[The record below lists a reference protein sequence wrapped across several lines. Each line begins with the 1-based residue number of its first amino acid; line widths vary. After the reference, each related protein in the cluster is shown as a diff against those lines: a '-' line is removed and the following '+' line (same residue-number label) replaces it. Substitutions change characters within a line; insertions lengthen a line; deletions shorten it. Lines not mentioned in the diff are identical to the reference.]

1 MNRRSEAEMRC
12 VVYVSNADSREISV
26 LALDSTGVL
35 TPVGSVPVDGAV
47 MPLAVSPDRRF
58 LYAGLRSE
66 PFSVTAFAIDPA
78 SGRPAVLSTTP
89 LPDNMAYL
97 ATDRAGRFLFSASY
111 GGNKIAVNPISW
123 NGTVGAQ
130 PVAVIGTAPHAHS
143 IVADPLNHHVFAAV
157 LGGDHLLQYR
167 FDATSGRLMPNRP
180 AAVGTELGAGPR
192 HIVFHPSG
200 RVAFVTNE
208 LDGTVGTYLFDPVT
222 GTLTPMSSISVLPED
237 FSGSPW
243 TSDVHVT
250 PDGRY
255 LYVSERTSDTL
266 VGFRVDGMPGA
277 LELLGH
283 TATESQPRGF
293 AIDPHGRFL
302 VAAGQKSNA
311 ITSYA
316 INPATG
322 ALTPLHRVPVG
333 RNPNWVEIIDLPSA

>member
-1 MNRRSEAEMRC
+1 MTRISEAGTRG

-26 LALDSTGVL
+26 LALDSAGVL
-35 TPVGSVPVDGAV
+35 TPVESVPAGGTV
-47 MPLAVSPDRRF
+47 MPMAIRPDRRF

-66 PFSVTAFAIDPA
+66 PFAVTTYAIDPV
-78 SGRPAVLSTTP
+78 SGRLTAAATTP

-97 ATDRAGRFLFSASY
+97 ATDRTGRFLFSASY
-111 GGNKIAVNPISW
+111 SGNQIAVNPISG
-123 NGTVGAQ
+123 NGVVAAP
-130 PVAVIGTAPHAHS
+130 PVAVLGTAPHAHS
-143 IVADPLNHHVFAAV
+143 IVADPSNRQVFAAV

-167 FDATSGRLMPNRP
+167 FDATSGRLTPHRP

-208 LDGTVGTYLFDPVT
+208 LNGTVGSYLFDPET
-222 GTLTPMSSISVLPED
+222 GTLTPVSSISVLPEN

-243 TSDVHVT
+243 TSDVHIT

-266 VGFRVDGMPGA
+266 VGFRVDGTPGA
-277 LELLGH
+277 LEPLGH
-283 TATESQPRGF
+283 TPTESQPRGF
-293 AIDPHGRFL
+293 AIDPRGRFL
-302 VAAGQKSNA
+302 VAAGQNSDA

-316 INPATG
+316 IDHATG
-322 ALTPLHRVPVG
+322 ALTALHRVPVG
-333 RNPNWVEIIDLPSA
+333 RNPNWVEIIDLPAA

>member
-1 MNRRSEAEMRC
+1 MPTAETHS

-26 LALDSTGVL
+26 LLLDSTGVL
-35 TPVGSVPVDGAV
+35 TPVGSAPVDGTV
-47 MPLAVSPDRRF
+47 MPLAISPDRRF

-66 PFSVTAFAIDPA
+66 PFSVKTFAIDPA
-78 SGRPAVLSTTP
+78 TGRLTGLATTA

-97 ATDRAGRFLFSASY
+97 ATDRAGRSLFSASY
-111 GGNKIAVNPISW
+111 SGDKIAVNPISW
-123 NGTVGAQ
+123 NGTVGPQ
-130 PVAVIGTAPHAHS
+130 PDEVIATAPHAHS
-143 IVADPLNHHVFAAV
+143 IVADPSNHHVFVAV
-157 LGGDHLLQYR
+157 LGGDHILQYR
-167 FDATSGRLMPNRP
+167 FDAASGRLKPNRP

-192 HIVFHPSG
+192 HIVFHPNG
-200 RVAFVTNE
+200 YVAFATNE
-208 LDGTVGTYLFDPVT
+208 LDGTLSSYLFDPAT
-222 GTLTPMSSISVLPED
+222 GTLTPVSSISVLPEG

-255 LYVSERTSDTL
+255 VYVSERTSDTIA
-266 VGFRVDGMPGA
+266 GFRVDGMPGA

-283 TATESQPRGF
+283 TPTESQPRGF

-316 INPATG
+316 IDHATG
-322 ALTPLHRVPVG
+322 ALTARHRVPVG
-333 RNPNWVEIIDLPSA
+333 RNPNWVEIIDLPAA

>member
-1 MNRRSEAEMRC
+1 MSETGMRS

-26 LALDSTGVL
+26 LALDSAGVL
-35 TPVGSVPVDGAV
+35 TPVESVPVDGTV
-47 MPLAVSPDRRF
+47 MPLAVGPDQRF

-66 PFSVTAFAIDPA
+66 PFSVKAFAIDPM
-78 SGRPAVLSTTP
+78 SGRLAASATTP

-97 ATDRAGRFLFSASY
+97 ATDRTGRFLFSASY
-111 GGNKIAVNPISW
+111 SGNQIAVSPISAS
-123 NGTVGAQ
+123 GVVAAQ
-130 PVAVIGTAPHAHS
+130 PAAVIGTAPHAHS
-143 IVADPLNHHVFAAV
+143 IVADPSNQYVFAAV

-167 FDATSGRLMPNRP
+167 FDATSGRLTPNRP

-192 HIVFHPSG
+192 HIVFHPGG

-208 LDGTVGTYLFDPVT
+208 LDGTVGSYLFDPVT
-222 GTLTPMSSISVLPED
+222 GTLTPVSSISVLPEG

-243 TSDVHVT
+243 TSDVHLT

-266 VGFRVDGMPGA
+266 AGFRVDGMPGA
-277 LELLGH
+277 LEPLGH
-283 TATESQPRGF
+283 TPTESQPRGF

-302 VAAGQKSNA
+302 VAAGQKSGA

-316 INPATG
+316 IAQDTG
-322 ALTPLHRVPVG
+322 ALTAVHRVPVG
-333 RNPNWVEIIDLPSA
+333 RNPNWVEIIDLPIA

>member
-1 MNRRSEAEMRC
+1 MPEAGMRS

-26 LALDSTGVL
+26 LMLDSTGVL
-35 TPVGSVPVDGAV
+35 TPVGSVPVDGTV
-47 MPLAVSPDRRF
+47 MPLVISPDRRF

-66 PFSVTAFAIDPA
+66 PFSVNAFAIEPV
-78 SGRPAVLSTTP
+78 SGRLAALSTTP

-97 ATDRAGRFLFSASY
+97 ATDRSGRFLFSASY
-111 GGNKIAVNPISW
+111 SGNKIAVNPISG
-123 NGTVGAQ
+123 NGAVGAR
-130 PVAVIGTAPHAHS
+130 PVSVIGTAPHAHS
-143 IVADPLNHHVFAAV
+143 IVTDPSNQHVFAAV

-167 FDATSGRLMPNRP
+167 FDARSGTVKPHRP

-208 LDGTVGTYLFDPVT
+208 LDGTVGSYLFDPVT
-222 GTLTPMSSISVLPED
+222 GTLTPVSSTSVLPEG

-266 VGFRVDGMPGA
+266 AGFRVDGMPGA
-277 LELLGH
+277 LEPLGH
-283 TATESQPRGF
+283 TPTEAQPRGF

-316 INPATG
+316 IDPDTG
-322 ALTPLHRVPVG
+322 ALAAAHRVPVG
-333 RNPNWVEIIDLPSA
+333 RNPNWVEIIDLPIA

>member
-1 MNRRSEAEMRC
+1 MPSAMRC
-12 VVYVSNADSREISV
+12 LVYVSNADSHEISV
-26 LALDSTGVL
+26 LLLDPTGAL
-35 TPVGSVPVDGAV
+35 TPVGSVPVDGTV

-66 PFSVTAFAIDPA
+66 PFWVNAFAIDPVT
-78 SGRPAVLSTTP
+78 GWPTVLSTTA

-97 ATDRAGRFLFSASY
+97 ATDRAGRFLLSASY
-111 GGNKIAVNPISW
+111 SGDKIAVSPISG

-130 PVAVIGTAPHAHS
+130 PVEVIDTAPHAHS
-143 IVADPLNHHVFAAV
+143 IVADPSNHQVFVAV
-157 LGGDHLLQYR
+157 LGGDHILQYR
-167 FDATSGRLMPNRP
+167 FDATSGRLIPHRP

-200 RVAFVTNE
+200 RVAFATNE
-208 LDGTVGTYLFDPVT
+208 LDGTISSYLFDPAT
-222 GTLTPMSSISVLPED
+222 GTLTPLSSISVLPEG

-255 LYVSERTSDTL
+255 VYVSERTSDTL
-266 VGFRVDGMPGA
+266 IGFRVGAMPGA

-283 TATESQPRGF
+283 TPTESQPRGF
-293 AIDPHGRFL
+293 AIDPSGRVL
-302 VAAGQKSNA
+302 IAAGQKSNA

-316 INPATG
+316 IDHDTG
-322 ALTPLHRVPVG
+322 ALTALQRVPVG
-333 RNPNWVEIIDLPSA
+333 RNPNWVEIIDLPGA

>member
-1 MNRRSEAEMRC
+1 MSETGMRS

-26 LALDSTGVL
+26 LVLDSTGAL
-35 TPVGSVPVDGAV
+35 TPVESVPVDGTV
-47 MPLAVSPDRRF
+47 MPLAISPDRRF

-66 PFSVTAFAIDPA
+66 PFAVTAFAIDPV
-78 SGRPAVLSTTP
+78 SGRLAAAAATP

-111 GGNKIAVNPISW
+111 SGNKIAVNPISAD
-123 NGTVGAQ
+123 GVVAAH

-143 IVADPLNHHVFAAV
+143 IIADPSNRQVFAAV

-167 FDATSGRLMPNRP
+167 FDATSGRLTPNRP

-208 LDGTVGTYLFDPVT
+208 LDGTVGGYLFDPVT
-222 GTLTPMSSISVLPED
+222 GTLTAVSSISVLPEN

-243 TSDVHVT
+243 TSDAHVT

-266 VGFRVDGMPGA
+266 VGFRVDRMPGA

-283 TATESQPRGF
+283 TPTEPQPRGF
-293 AIDPHGRFL
+293 AIDPHSRFL
-302 VAAGQKSNA
+302 VAAGQKSHA

-316 INPATG
+316 IDPGTG
-322 ALTPLHRVPVG
+322 ALTALHRVPVG
-333 RNPNWVEIIDLPSA
+333 RNPNWVEIIDLPIA

>member
-1 MNRRSEAEMRC
+1 MQTAEMSS

-26 LALDSTGVL
+26 LRLDATGVL
-35 TPVGSVPVDGAV
+35 TPVGSVPVDGTV
-47 MPLAVSPDRRF
+47 MPLAISPDRRF

-78 SGRPAVLSTTP
+78 TGLPTLLSTTP

-97 ATDRAGRFLFSASY
+97 ATDRSGRFLFSASY
-111 GGNKIAVNPISW
+111 GGDKIAINPISSS
-123 NGTVGAQ
+123 GTVAAQ
-130 PVAVIGTAPHAHS
+130 SDEVIRTAPHAHS
-143 IVADPLNHHVFAAV
+143 IVADPSNRHVFVAV
-157 LGGDHLLQYR
+157 LGGDHIMQYR
-167 FDATSGRLMPNRP
+167 FDASSGRLLPNHP

-200 RVAFVTNE
+200 RVAFATNE
-208 LDGTVGTYLFDPVT
+208 LDGTLSSYLFDPPT
-222 GTLTPMSSISVLPED
+222 GTLTPMSSISVLPAG

-255 LYVSERTSDTL
+255 VYVSERTSDTL
-266 VGFRVDGMPGA
+266 VGFRVDGVPGA

-283 TATESQPRGF
+283 TATETQPRGF

-311 ITSYA
+311 LTSYA
-316 INPATG
+316 IDHDTG
-322 ALTPLHRVPVG
+322 ALTPLQRVPVG
-333 RNPNWVEIIDLPSA
+333 RNPNWVEIIDLPAA

>member
-1 MNRRSEAEMRC
+1 MPTAETHRL
-12 VVYVSNADSREISV
+12 VYVSNADSREISV
-26 LALDSTGVL
+26 LLLDPTGGL
-35 TPVGSVPVDGAV
+35 TPAGSVPVDGTV

-66 PFSVTAFAIDPA
+66 PFSVNAFAIDPT
-78 SGRPAVLSTTP
+78 SGWPTILSSTP

-111 GGNKIAVNPISW
+111 SGDKVAVNPISW

-130 PVAVIGTAPHAHS
+130 PDEVIGTAPHAHS
-143 IVADPLNHHVFAAV
+143 IVADPSNHHVFVAV
-157 LGGDHLLQYR
+157 LGGDHILQYR
-167 FDATSGRLMPNRP
+167 FDATSGRLTPHRP

-200 RVAFVTNE
+200 RVAFATNE
-208 LDGTVGTYLFDPVT
+208 LDGTIGSYLFDPPT
-222 GTLTPMSSISVLPED
+222 GTLTPMSSISVLPD
-237 FSGSPW
+237 GFSGSPW

-255 LYVSERTSDTL
+255 VYVSERTSDTL
-266 VGFRVDGMPGA
+266 VGFRVGAMPGA

-283 TATESQPRGF
+283 TPTEAQPRGF

-316 INPATG
+316 IDHDTG
-322 ALTPLHRVPVG
+322 ALTALRRVPVG
-333 RNPNWVEIIDLPSA
+333 RNPNWVEIIELPVG